1 MVVVVGAV
9 PAAIPPRR
17 GLTNVEPPFEIH
29 PSESETRVVG
39 WSRGGAGGGGEFPP
53 GGGMGYRELLPGC
66 VGVVGLRGRISVLV
80 RRNRREAWKHTS
92 EY

>member
-1 MVVVVGAV
+1 
-9 PAAIPPRR
+9 
-17 GLTNVEPPFEIH
+17 
-29 PSESETRVVG
+29 
-39 WSRGGAGGGGEFPP
+39 
-53 GGGMGYRELLPGC
+53 MGYRELLPGC

>member
-1 MVVVVGAV
+1 MMVMVVVAGAV

-39 WSRGGAGGGGEFPP
+39 WSHGGAGGS
-53 GGGMGYRELLPGC
+53 
-66 VGVVGLRGRISVLV
+66 VGRKR
-80 RRNRREAWKHTS
+80 
-92 EY
+92 